1 MSLPELPKPD
11 LLVQCG
17 QSILLEGWTKEK
29 VRAYALEV
37 LRYATDK
44 VAPSDQMEPRGYLPA
59 MLEKERIREGLLKI
73 AERIGRQAT

>member
-11 LLVQCG
+11 LLVECG
-17 QSILLEGWTKEK
+17 QSFVEGWTREK

-44 VAPSDQMEPRGYLPA
+44 VAPSDEMEPRGYLPA
-59 MLEKERIREGLLKI
+59 MLENERIRGGLLKI